1 MTAADQAGPAP
12 AAAEPPF
19 LERLQR
25 CIEQRQA
32 DGQRLAL
39 LLFECGVI
47 DRIDAEWGY
56 AIGDAARAR
65 MIAGLRAEV
74 LRPDDFAGELG
85 RDEFACVLSIVD
97 GPQLAQLAAE
107 KSLRTLN
114 APLWLGEA
122 EIFATPAVGIALFPD
137 AANDAGM
144 LLRQAKRACI
154 AAAGLSGRIAV
165 YEESQ
170 TGWNSSLAEEGRL
183 RSAIADDALDLV
195 FQPQFDLRFG
205 QIMGLE
211 AMLRWRDGDRALVP
225 MRAAV
230 AAAEAGGLVSKM
242 ISALL
247 NRALRNCSEFRQ
259 RAGLD
264 LRIAINL
271 PARALLE
278 PNMHEVVQRAV
289 RTWSLRPGRLMLE
302 IEDFSTLRDHAA
314 AQAAV
319 MHLNEFGVKLSLDDA
334 HTSLSSLF
342 WLASMPFD
350 ELKIDLSVAADWTGQ
365 ARTESVLRSLIELAH
380 TLKLDVVATG
390 VPDEAAAARLQQLG
404 CDFMQADYK
413 APPVDAEAFVAGFD
427 G

>member
-1 MTAADQAGPAP
+1 M
-12 AAAEPPF
+12 
-19 LERLQR
+19 
-25 CIEQRQA
+25 EQRRA
-32 DGQRLAL
+32 DGQSLAL
-39 LLFECGVI
+39 LLIDCGVI
-47 DRIDAEWGY
+47 DRIDAEWGF
-56 AIGDAARAR
+56 AVGDAARAR
-65 MIAGLRAEV
+65 MVATLRAEV
-74 LRPDDFAGELG
+74 LRPDDFAGELR
-85 RDEFACVLSIVD
+85 RDELACVLSVVD
-97 GPQLAQLAAE
+97 EPQLAQLAAE

-122 EIFATPAVGIALFPD
+122 EIYSTPVVGIALFPGS
-137 AANDAGM
+137 ANDAGS
-144 LLRQAKRACI
+144 LLRQAKHACI
-154 AAAGLSGRIAV
+154 AAAGLSRRIAF
-165 YEESQ
+165 YEEGQGAQVSP
-170 TGWNSSLAEEGRL
+170 LIEEGRL

-211 AMLRWRDGDRALVP
+211 AMLRWRDGSPGLVP

-230 AAAEAGGLVSKM
+230 AAAEAGGMVTKM

-278 PNMHEVVQRAV
+278 PEIHEVVQRAV
-289 RTWSLRPGRLMLE
+289 HTWSLRPGRLMLE

-319 MHLNEFGVKLSLDDA
+319 IRLNEFGVKLSLDDA
-334 HTSLSSLF
+334 NTSLSSLF

-350 ELKIDLSVAADWTGQ
+350 ELKIDLSVAGDWTGQ
-365 ARTESVLRSLIELAH
+365 ARSESVLRSLIELAH
-380 TLKLDVVATG
+380 ALKLDVVVTG
-390 VPDEAAAARLQQLG
+390 VPDDAAAARLQQLG

-413 APPVDAEAFVAGFD
+413 APPVDAEQFVAGFA